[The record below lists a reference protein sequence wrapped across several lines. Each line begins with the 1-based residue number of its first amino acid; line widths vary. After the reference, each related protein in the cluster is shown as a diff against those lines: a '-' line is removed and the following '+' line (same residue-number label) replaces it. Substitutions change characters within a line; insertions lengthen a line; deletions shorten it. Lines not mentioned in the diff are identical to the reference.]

1 MRKVYRISL
10 FDTITNGFIAG
21 AIGITAMTLGEKV
34 EQGITGR
41 PSSYVPGHTSEK
53 LLGLKTKPD
62 SERFM
67 MNHVMHFGQGILA
80 GSIRSMMSAYGMDG
94 PFSSFMFVFIR
105 LMIDQSLENLTGV
118 GAPPW
123 TWPYNEQVIDILHKM
138 VYAFVTGAVSD
149 YLVTKKYIK
158 TE

>member
-41 PSSYVPGHTSEK
+41 PSSYVPGHTLEK